1 MPYRRRSKART
12 VSHTTLRVDDLDVAV
27 TRKTMRNMY
36 LRVKPPAGNV
46 EVSAPV
52 RMSDAKIAAFV
63 RDRRN
68 WIDVQRRRLQE
79 AQRHIPTRFDY
90 FGDVGTQAGLGD
102 GAIADRDS
110 GMGSVDRGADER
122 GGGTRPVAGMVEENE
137 SAGFSWTDERK
148 RLAQANIDA
157 QLPGLLKRW
166 EPVIGRKPTHITLR
180 LMTSRWGSCT
190 PATGRIR
197 LNLQLG
203 LMDPRFLEYV
213 LVHEMTHLWASGH
226 GAEFQRRMD
235 RYLPNWRVLRRDLNR
250 EMVWR

>member
-12 VSHTTLRVDDLDVAV
+12 VSSAILRVDDLDVNV

-36 LRVKPPAGNV
+36 LRVKPPAGKI
-46 EVSAPV
+46 EVSAPA
-52 RMSDAKIAAFV
+52 RMSDERIADFV
-63 RDRRN
+63 R
-68 WIDVQRRRLQE
+68 QRRDWIEEQRLRVQE
-79 AQRHIPTRFDY
+79 AQRHIPYKLNDPQ
-90 FGDVGTQAGLGD
+90 DVGTRWTQQSFD
-102 GAIADRDS
+102 DS
-110 GMGSVDRGADER
+110 ADEDA
-122 GGGTRPVAGMVEENE
+122 GTSERPAAG
-137 SAGFSWTDERK
+137 SAGQSDSAIFQWTDRRK
-148 RLAQANIDA
+148 RLARANIDA
-157 QLPGLLKRW
+157 QLPMLLERW
-166 EPVIGRKPTHITLR
+166 EPIIGREPTHITLR

-226 GAEFQRRMD
+226 GAEFQRRMS

-250 EMVWR
+250 EMVW

>member
-1 MPYRRRSKART
+1 MPYRRRQRART
-12 VSHTTLRVDDLDVAV
+12 VSSTTLRVDGLQVEV

-36 LRVKPPAGNV
+36 LRIKPPAGRV
-46 EVSAPV
+46 VVTAPA

-63 RDRRN
+63 R
-68 WIDVQRRRLQE
+68 QRRDWIERQRALM
-79 AQRHIPTRFDY
+79 AQK
-90 FGDVGTQAGLGD
+90 A
-102 GAIADRDS
+102 AES
-110 GMGSVDRGADER
+110 GFE
-122 GGGTRPVAGMVEENE
+122 
-137 SAGFSWTDERK
+137 WTDERK
-148 RLAQANIDA
+148 RLAKSNIDA
-157 QLPGLLKRW
+157 MLPGLLERW
-166 EPVIGRKPTHITLR
+166 EPVVGRAPTHITLR

-235 RYLPNWRVLRRDLNR
+235 SYLPNWRELRRDINR
-250 EMVWR
+250 EMVW